1 MRRILSVTVAVAA
14 LAAAAAFTG
23 AATAEAKTPALSALS
38 RYVPFKDS
46 ALYQAKRA
54 ADLPDTWPFSELT
67 ATGETVRI
75 HLSKRLYVTPDETV
89 AQQWADFFDTLV
101 HGPELAT
108 LDAYLLT
115 LSQVQAVCGQG
126 ALACYGRNEIIAP
139 AEDPAFDLSAESV
152 VAHEYGHHVA
162 AHRINTP
169 WEAIDYGTK
178 RWATYENVCSKARK
192 GVYYPGDETEEHYF
206 YNPGEGFAEAYRL
219 LNERKLGLSEAP
231 WDIVTNALY
240 PDDNALTLLEQD
252 VTAPWTK
259 NTALTRAGSVSAS
272 AKSRAFVVSTPFDGR
287 LTVKLTSSAAKA
299 RFRLDVLSPNAK
311 SIAGAS
317 GKNKTVSST
326 ICGERALR
334 VRVNRISGAG
344 AFKLSISRP

>member
-89 AQQWADFFDTLV
+89 AKQWADFFDTLV

-115 LSQVQAVCGQG
+115 LSQVQAVCGVGRRSRVRASRRRPSDQHAVG
-126 ALACYGRNEIIAP
+126 GDRLRDEAL
-139 AEDPAFDLSAESV
+139 
-152 VAHEYGHHVA
+152 GHV
-162 AHRINTP
+162 R
-169 WEAIDYGTK
+169 E
-178 RWATYENVCSKARK
+178 
-192 GVYYPGDETEEHYF
+192 
-206 YNPGEGFAEAYRL
+206 RL
-219 LNERKLGLSEAP
+219 LE
-231 WDIVTNALY
+231 
-240 PDDNALTLLEQD
+240 
-252 VTAPWTK
+252 
-259 NTALTRAGSVSAS
+259 GS
-272 AKSRAFVVSTPFDGR
+272 KGR
-287 LTVKLTSSAAKA
+287 LLP
-299 RFRLDVLSPNAK
+299 RR
-311 SIAGAS
+311 
-317 GKNKTVSST
+317 
-326 ICGERALR
+326 
-334 VRVNRISGAG
+334 
-344 AFKLSISRP
+344 

>member
-1 MRRILSVTVAVAA
+1 VRSTLSVTVAAAA
-14 LAAAAAFTG
+14 LVAAAAFTG
-23 AATAEAKTPALSALS
+23 VAAADAKTPALSALS
-38 RYVPFKDS
+38 RYVAFKDS
-46 ALYQAKRA
+46 TLYHARRA
-54 ADLPDTWPFSELT
+54 GDLPDTWPFSELT

-75 HLSKRLYVTPDETV
+75 HLSKRLYATPDATV

-115 LSQVQAVCGQG
+115 LSQVQAVCGEG

-178 RWATYENVCSKARK
+178 RWATYENVCSKTRK
-192 GVYYPGDETEEHYF
+192 GVYYPGDESEERYF
-206 YNPGEGFAEAYRL
+206 YNPGEGFAEAYRV
-219 LNERKLGLSEAP
+219 LNERHLGLHEAP

-240 PDDNALTLLEQD
+240 PDDNALALLEQD

-259 NTALTRAGSVSAS
+259 NTTLTRAGSISAS
-272 AKSRAFVVSTPFDGR
+272 AKSRAFVISTPLDGR
-287 LTVKLTSSAAKA
+287 LSVRLTSSAAKA
-299 RFRLDVLSPNAK
+299 KFRLDVLSPNAK
-311 SIAGAS
+311 SLAGAS
-317 GKNKTVSST
+317 GKNKTVST
-326 ICGERALR
+326 AICGERALR
-334 VRVNRISGAG
+334 VRVNRLSGAG
-344 AFKLSISRP
+344 VFKLSISRP

>member
-1 MRRILSVTVAVAA
+1 MRRILSVTVAAVA
-14 LAAAAAFTG
+14 LVAAAAFTG
-23 AATAEAKTPALSALS
+23 AAAAEAKTPALSALA
-38 RYVPFKDS
+38 RYVAFKDS
-46 ALYQAKRA
+46 TLYQAKRA
-54 ADLPDTWPFSELT
+54 GDLPDTWPFSELT
-67 ATGETVRI
+67 ATGETVKI

-162 AHRINTP
+162 AHRVNVP

-178 RWATYENVCSKARK
+178 RWATYENVCSKTRK
-192 GVYYPGDETEEHYF
+192 GVYYPGDESEEHYF

-259 NTALTRAGSVSAS
+259 NTALTRSGSVSAS
-272 AKSRAFVVSTPFDGR
+272 AKSRAFVISTPLDGR
-287 LTVKLTSSAAKA
+287 LTVRLTSSAAKA
-299 RFRLDVLSPNAK
+299 KFRLDVLSPNAK

-317 GKNKTVSST
+317 GKNKTVSTT
-326 ICGERALR
+326 ICGDRALR
-334 VRVNRISGAG
+334 VRVNRVSGAG
-344 AFKLSISRP
+344 HFKLSISRP

>member
-1 MRRILSVTVAVAA
+1 MKRILSVTVAAAA
-14 LAAAAAFTG
+14 LVAAAAFTG
-23 AATAEAKTPALSALS
+23 IAPAEAKTPALSALS
-38 RYVPFKDS
+38 PYVAFKDS
-46 ALYQAKRA
+46 TLYQAKRA
-54 ADLPDTWPFSELT
+54 DTKPPTWPFSELT
-67 ATGETVRI
+67 ATGETVKI

-89 AQQWADFFDTLV
+89 ARQWADFFDTLV
-101 HGPELAT
+101 HGSELET

-115 LSQVQAVCGQG
+115 LSQVQAICGQG

-162 AHRINTP
+162 AHRVNTP

-192 GVYYPGDETEEHYF
+192 GVFYPGDETEAHYF

-219 LNERKLGLSEAP
+219 LNERKLSLQEAP

-259 NTALTRAGSVSAS
+259 NTALTRTGSVSAA
-272 AKSRAFVVSTPFDGR
+272 AKSRAFVISTPLDGR
-287 LTVKLTSSAAKA
+287 LTVRMTSAAAKA
-299 RFRLDVLSPNAK
+299 KFRLDVLSPSAK
-311 SIAGAS
+311 SLAGAS
-317 GKNKTVSST
+317 GKNKTVST
-326 ICGERALR
+326 EICGQRAVR
-334 VRVNRISGAG
+334 VRVNRLQGTG
-344 AFKLSISRP
+344 AFKLTISRP

>member
-1 MRRILSVTVAVAA
+1 VKRTLSVTVAAVA
-14 LAAAAAFTG
+14 LVAAAAFTG
-23 AATAEAKTPALSALS
+23 IASAEAKTPAFAALS
-38 RYVPFKDS
+38 RYVAFKDS
-46 ALYQAKRA
+46 TLSQARRA
-54 ADLPDTWPFSELT
+54 DDKPPTWGFAKLT

-75 HLSKRLYVTPDETV
+75 HLSKKLYLTADETV

-115 LSQVQAVCGQG
+115 LREVQAICGTG

-139 AEDPAFDLSAESV
+139 AEDPVDLSAESV

-169 WEAIDYGTK
+169 WDAIDYGTK

-206 YNPGEGFAEAYRL
+206 FNPGEGFAEAYRL
-219 LNERKLGLSEAP
+219 LNERKLSLQEAP

-240 PDDNALTLLEQD
+240 PDDNALTRLEQD

-259 NTALTRAGSVSAS
+259 NTTLMRAGFVSAS
-272 AKSRAFVVSTPFDGR
+272 AKSRAFVISTPLDGR
-287 LTVKLTSSAAKA
+287 LTVRLTSSAAKA
-299 RFRLDVLSPNAK
+299 KFRLDVLSPNAK

-317 GKNKTVSST
+317 GRNKNVST
-326 ICGERALR
+326 AICGERALR
-334 VRVNRISGAG
+334 VRVNRVSSAG
-344 AFKLSISRP
+344 AFKLTISRP